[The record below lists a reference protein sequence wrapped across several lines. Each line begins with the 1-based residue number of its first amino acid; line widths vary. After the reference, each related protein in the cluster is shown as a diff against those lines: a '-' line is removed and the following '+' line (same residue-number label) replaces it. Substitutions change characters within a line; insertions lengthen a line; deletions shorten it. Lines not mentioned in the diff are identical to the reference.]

1 MRVIILWIFYQ
12 LCSFLQ
18 LYFSYFGT
26 EFFKESIFIEIY
38 IYIFWVKDLILNDK
52 KFLNKI
58 YLKIH
63 LKKFLLL

>member
-26 EFFKESIFIEIY
+26 EFFKESMFIEIY
-38 IYIFWVKDLILNDK
+38 IYIHPLGKRFDIEWQ
-52 KFLNKI
+52 KI
-58 YLKIH
+58 
-63 LKKFLLL
+63 FE